1 MATLA
6 VWLKKIV
13 LLVLLATV
21 LDLLLPNTE
30 LQRYVKL
37 VMGLLIL
44 LVILSPVLTLFS
56 PHMTAEWLAVQTAV
70 SAPAMESVSAIAEK
84 GRALR
89 QALDQRAMEE
99 AESRVAELVRRQVEA
114 AFGLAVDEV
123 DVEWTREADGGV
135 SLASLTVTVRER
147 RDAAEAPRGNDAEG
161 GGHVEPVAPVDI
173 RVANEENRNI
183 SAARPAN
190 GRRLPEVEAY
200 LAKVLAVGE
209 DQVRVVAGSGPGRQA
224 EAGMRVA

>member
-1 MATLA
+1 MTTLA

-56 PHMTAEWLAVQTAV
+56 PHLNAEWLAVQTAV
-70 SAPAMESVSAIAEK
+70 SGPAMESASAIAEK

-99 AESRVAELVRRQVEA
+99 AESRMAELVRRQVEA

-123 DVEWTREADGGV
+123 VVTWTREKEGGV

-147 RDAAEAPRGNDAEG
+147 REAAASRENDAEG
-161 GGHVEPVAPVDI
+161 GGRIEPVAPVDV
-173 RVANEENRNI
+173 RVADERDPI
-183 SAARPAN
+183 DSAARPAN
-190 GRRLPEVEAY
+190 GRRFPEVEAY
-200 LAKVLAVGE
+200 LAKVLAVDE
-209 DQVRVVAGSGPGRQA
+209 DQVRVVAGSGRGRQA
-224 EAGMRVA
+224 EAGGRAA